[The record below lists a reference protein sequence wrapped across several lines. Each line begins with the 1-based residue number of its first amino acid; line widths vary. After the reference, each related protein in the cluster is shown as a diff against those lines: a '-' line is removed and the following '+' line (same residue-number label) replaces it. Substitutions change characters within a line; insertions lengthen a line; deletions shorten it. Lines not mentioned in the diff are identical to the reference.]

1 MDERMVPTAPTLP
14 PLPVRSRVGSFAR
27 LTILSALIGMALA
40 GCGKIET
47 PAAGVV
53 AAAPAP
59 VDPNRQK
66 QVDAKAAF
74 DAALGANDAVKMED
88 LANTGN
94 GFALLHRAQ
103 TLMASQDFNNHASG
117 VADMEAAADAG
128 NAEAQLWVG
137 SRMAEGM
144 DGYSLKPNSGIMMV
158 EKAANQGLGQAM
170 LELGRLYQTSLMR
183 DPKKSRAW
191 YQKAAD
197 ANVEGAKDALAAL
210 EKTGSETA
218 P

>member
-1 MDERMVPTAPTLP
+1 MIATAPTFAP
-14 PLPVRSRVGSFAR
+14 SPVRCLMRSCAGLSVFA
-27 LTILSALIGMALA
+27 ALIAAPLA
-40 GCGKIET
+40 GCGKVER
-47 PAAGVV
+47 PAAPVV

-59 VDPNRQK
+59 AAADHQK
-66 QVDAKAAF
+66 QIDAKAAF
-74 DAALGANDAVKMED
+74 DAALAANDAVKID
-88 LANTGN
+88 GLASAGN

-103 TLMASQDFNNHASG
+103 TLMASHDFNNHESA
-117 VADMEAAADAG
+117 VADMEAAAGAG

-137 SRMAEGM
+137 SRMAEGV

-183 DPKKSRAW
+183 DLKKSRAW

-197 ANVEGAKDALAAL
+197 ANVEGAKDALVAFDKVASD
-210 EKTGSETA
+210 T
-218 P
+218 PP

>member
-1 MDERMVPTAPTLP
+1 MISLSR
-14 PLPVRSRVGSFAR
+14 PLGLS
-27 LTILSALIGMALA
+27 LTRPCNWLMALLAFSAWPLA
-40 GCGKIET
+40 GCNRAEKT
-47 PAAGVV
+47 AAPVV
-53 AAAPAP
+53 AAAPTQA
-59 VDPNRQK
+59 DLDRQK
-66 QVDAKAAF
+66 QIDAKAAF
-74 DAALGANDAVKMED
+74 AAALGANDAVKMED

-103 TLMASQDFNNHASG
+103 TLLASQDFNNHASG

-128 NAEAQLWVG
+128 AAEAQLWVG
-137 SRMAEGM
+137 SRMAEGI

-183 DPKKSRAW
+183 DLKKSRAW

-197 ANVEGAKDALAAL
+197 ANVEGAKDALAAFD
-210 EKTGSETA
+210 KVASDTA

>member
-1 MDERMVPTAPTLP
+1 MA
-14 PLPVRSRVGSFAR
+14 GAI
-27 LTILSALIGMALA
+27 LTGKTDGRGHVMISNSMKILSLAMVTAVLALA
-40 GCGKIET
+40 GCGKTEK
-47 PAAGVV
+47 PAAPAA
-53 AAAPAP
+53 AAAPTESDIA
-59 VDPNRQK
+59 RQK
-66 QVDAKAAF
+66 QVGAKAAF
-74 DAALGANDAVKMED
+74 DTALAANDAVKMED

-128 NAEAQLWVG
+128 AAEAQLWVG
-137 SRMAEGM
+137 SRMAEGI
-144 DGYSLKPNSGIMMV
+144 DGYSLKPNSGILMV

-183 DPKKSRAW
+183 DLKKSRAW

-197 ANVEGAKDALAAL
+197 ANVEGAKDALAAFD
-210 EKTGSETA
+210 KAASDTA

>member
-1 MDERMVPTAPTLP
+1 MISPPKPLGLSHTPSSTGTLAWLAALLALSAWSLTGCDRAEKAAAPVVATAPT
-14 PLPVRSRVGSFAR
+14 
-27 LTILSALIGMALA
+27 
-40 GCGKIET
+40 
-47 PAAGVV
+47 PA
-53 AAAPAP
+53 
-59 VDPNRQK
+59 DLDRQK
-66 QVDAKAAF
+66 QIDAKAAF
-74 DAALGANDAVKMED
+74 DAALATNDAVKMED

-103 TLMASQDFNNHASG
+103 ALMASQDFNNHASG
-117 VADMEAAADAG
+117 VADMEAAAEAG
-128 NAEAQLWVG
+128 AAEAQLWVG
-137 SRMAEGM
+137 SRMAEGI

-183 DPKKSRAW
+183 DLKKSRAW

-197 ANVEGAKDALAAL
+197 ANVEGAKDALAAFD
-210 EKTGSETA
+210 KVASDTA